1 MNKLDRLKNL
11 IVKIE
16 TSKLESIKS
25 VEYSAGYFDCL
36 KDILDQK
43 ITELNNVMT
52 IKYDG
57 LVRQKVYEEIL
68 PILNGISKENI
79 ETPVEEEPEHPS
91 VRAQSF
97 LNRINS

>member
-1 MNKLDRLKNL
+1 MTKTERLKNL
-11 IVKIE
+11 IIKIE
-16 TSKLESIKS
+16 TSKLESIKA

-57 LVRQKVYEEIL
+57 LIRQKVYDEIL
-68 PILNGISKENI
+68 PILHSISKDGVEA
-79 ETPVEEEPEHPS
+79 TPEEPVEHPS
-91 VRAQSF
+91 VRAQNF